1 MSAGTVSLVVI
12 GRNAA
17 EQLRRHWSDVPA
29 FGELE
34 RIYVDSAS
42 SDGSAEV
49 AKELGFR
56 VVRLDESGVL
66 SAAAGRYAGAV
77 VARGEW
83 ILFLDSDMELR
94 LEKPLSEI
102 VDALEKENWGGATGD
117 TFDALRSGERRRTR
131 RDVPGGEA
139 AHFGGFVL
147 LNRNALLEAGN
158 YAPAVIANEELELH
172 ARLKARGHRVRYMPE
187 FSCLHFPDGGSRLSE
202 LLGVYLP
209 VIRRTRARYGALG
222 MAARAAVN
230 AGSLKQ
236 LVHLAPEPFLFPPAL
251 LVAALLA
258 FAIPPAVILWIAL
271 FALFCLR
278 NHGLGYLVA
287 VPGFS
292 IQLVAGWFR
301 YRARPCRWTI
311 DEEAP

>member
-1 MSAGTVSLVVI
+1 MSAGTVTLVVI

-17 EQLRRHWSDVPA
+17 EQLRRHWSDVPS
-29 FGELE
+29 FGECE
-34 RIYVDSAS
+34 RIYADSAS
-42 SDGSAEV
+42 TDGSAEV
-49 AKELGFR
+49 ASALGFK
-56 VVRLDESGVL
+56 VARLDGSAVL
-66 SAAAGRYAGAV
+66 SAAAGRHAGAA

-102 VDALEKENWGGATGD
+102 VDALEKENWIGAAGD

-147 LNRNALLEAGN
+147 LNRRALLDAGN
-158 YAPAVIANEELELH
+158 YNPAVVANEELELH
-172 ARLKARGHRVRYMPE
+172 ARLKARGQRVRYAPE
-187 FSCLHFPDGGSRLSE
+187 FSCLHFPEGGSRLSE

-209 VIRRTRARYGALG
+209 VVRRTRARYGALG
-222 MAARAAVN
+222 MAARAAAN
-230 AGSLKQ
+230 AGSLRQ
-236 LVHLAPEPFLFPPAL
+236 LVRLAPEPFLFPAAAIVAVTLALVSVPAT
-251 LVAALLA
+251 AACVL
-258 FAIPPAVILWIAL
+258 L

-278 NHGLGYLVA
+278 RHGLGYLAA
-287 VPGFS
+287 VPGIS

-301 YRARPCRWTI
+301 YRERPCRWTV

>member
-1 MSAGTVSLVVI
+1 MNAGTVSLVVI

-42 SDGSAEV
+42 SDDSAEI

-56 VVRLDESGVL
+56 VIRLDEDGIL
-66 SAAAGRYAGAV
+66 SAAAGRHAGAAE
-77 VARGEW
+77 ARGEW

-94 LEKPLSEI
+94 LEKPLFEI
-102 VDALEKENWGGATGD
+102 VGALEKENWSGATGD

-147 LNRNALLEAGN
+147 LNRSTLLKAGN
-158 YAPAVIANEELELH
+158 YSPAVIANEELELH
-172 ARLKARGHRVRYMPE
+172 ARLRLLGHRVRYVSE
-187 FSCLHFPDGGSRLSE
+187 FSCLHFPEGGSRLSE
-202 LLGVYLP
+202 LLSVYLP
-209 VIRRTRARYGALG
+209 VIRRTRSRYGALG
-222 MAARAAVN
+222 MATRAACN
-230 AGSLKQ
+230 AGSLRQ
-236 LVHLAPEPFLFPPAL
+236 LIFLAPEPFLFPS
-251 LVAALLA
+251 ALLA
-258 FAIPPAVILWIAL
+258 AVLLALAFPPAAIVWIAL

-278 NHGLGYLVA
+278 HHGIGYLVA

-292 IQLVAGWFR
+292 IQLVAGWLR
-301 YRARPCRWTI
+301 YRERPCHWTV
-311 DEEAP
+311 DEATP